1 MNKNYLRSI
10 VNKEIEIVFKD
21 NKKVKGKLQIKSNNF
36 VIIEKGIEKKVLV
49 TKIKSI
55 RDLKTGYYL
64 V

>member
-1 MNKNYLRSI
+1 MNKNYLHSI

-21 NKKVKGKLQIKSNNF
+21 NKIFKGKLQIKSNNF
-36 VIIEKGIEKKVLV
+36 VIIEKGMEKKVLV